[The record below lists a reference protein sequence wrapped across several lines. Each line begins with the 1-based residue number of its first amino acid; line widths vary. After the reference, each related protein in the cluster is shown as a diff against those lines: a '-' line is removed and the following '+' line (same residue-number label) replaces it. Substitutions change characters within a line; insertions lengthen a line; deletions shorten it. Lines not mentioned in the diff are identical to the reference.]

1 MTPLFLGLAEEDWRA
16 LAYSLSVSSAA
27 VLLSLPFGVALGYF
41 LARRTFPGK
50 ALVETLVNLPLVLP
64 PVVTGYLLLVLL
76 GNVGRVFSREELLR
90 RVWGITVPV
99 RTRTVDIH
107 IARLRRKLGL
117 REEIRAV
124 MRKGYRQGERV
135 LREAMV
141 AVKVPE

>member
-1 MTPLFLGLAEEDWRA
+1 MT
-16 LAYSLSVSSAA
+16 
-27 VLLSLPFGVALGYF
+27 VLWKTDRLPGILILKNHSHRKRQAGMNHQYKDLYIDT
-41 LARRTFPGK
+41 RTKRVFRQGQEVH
-50 ALVETLVNLPLVLP
+50 LTCTE
-64 PVVTGYLLLVLL
+64 YRLLLVLL

-124 MRKGYRQGERV
+124 MRRGYALHPLPPTQR
-135 LREAMV
+135 
-141 AVKVPE
+141 

>member
-1 MTPLFLGLAEEDWRA
+1 MNHQYKDLYIDT
-16 LAYSLSVSSAA
+16 
-27 VLLSLPFGVALGYF
+27 
-41 LARRTFPGK
+41 RTKRVFRQGQEGH
-50 ALVETLVNLPLVLP
+50 LTCTESR
-64 PVVTGYLLLVLL
+64 LLLVLL

-124 MRKGYRQGERV
+124 MRKGYA
-135 LREAMV
+135 LR
-141 AVKVPE
+141 PLPPTQR

>member
-1 MTPLFLGLAEEDWRA
+1 MNHQYKDLYIDT
-16 LAYSLSVSSAA
+16 
-27 VLLSLPFGVALGYF
+27 
-41 LARRTFPGK
+41 RTKRVFRQGQEVH
-50 ALVETLVNLPLVLP
+50 LTYTE
-64 PVVTGYLLLVLL
+64 YRLLLVLL

-124 MRKGYRQGERV
+124 MRKGYA
-135 LREAMV
+135 LR
-141 AVKVPE
+141 PLPPTQR

>member
-1 MTPLFLGLAEEDWRA
+1 MKRIF
-16 LAYSLSVSSAA
+16 S
-27 VLLSLPFGVALGYF
+27 
-41 LARRTFPGK
+41 
-50 ALVETLVNLPLVLP
+50 
-64 PVVTGYLLLVLL
+64 LLLAVSFVLTLLVPFTGVVVHKLASTVFLLLCLVHTVASRKKMGPRRWVLL

-124 MRKGYRQGERV
+124 MRRGYA
-135 LREAMV
+135 LR
-141 AVKVPE
+141 PLPPTQR

>member
-1 MTPLFLGLAEEDWRA
+1 MNHQYKDLYIDTRAKRVFRQGQEVHLTCTEYRLFL
-16 LAYSLSVSSAA
+16 
-27 VLLSLPFGVALGYF
+27 VLV
-41 LARRTFPGK
+41 
-50 ALVETLVNLPLVLP
+50 
-64 PVVTGYLLLVLL
+64 

-124 MRKGYRQGERV
+124 MRKGYA
-135 LREAMV
+135 LR
-141 AVKVPE
+141 PLPPTQH

>member
-1 MTPLFLGLAEEDWRA
+1 MNHQYKDLYIDT
-16 LAYSLSVSSAA
+16 
-27 VLLSLPFGVALGYF
+27 
-41 LARRTFPGK
+41 RTKRVFRQGQEVH
-50 ALVETLVNLPLVLP
+50 LTCTE
-64 PVVTGYLLLVLL
+64 YRLLLVLL

-124 MRKGYRQGERV
+124 MRKGYALRPPAAHATLIQQNRRLLWRKGEKSGRLFCYFV
-135 LREAMV
+135 IYLELHKLLR
-141 AVKVPE
+141 KRSFGP

>member
-1 MTPLFLGLAEEDWRA
+1 MNHQYKDLYIDT
-16 LAYSLSVSSAA
+16 
-27 VLLSLPFGVALGYF
+27 
-41 LARRTFPGK
+41 RTKRVFRQGQEVH
-50 ALVETLVNLPLVLP
+50 LTCTE
-64 PVVTGYLLLVLL
+64 YRLLLVLL

-124 MRKGYRQGERV
+124 MRRGYALHPLPPTQR
-135 LREAMV
+135 
-141 AVKVPE
+141 